1 MLSARH
7 DKSKAGQPKAA
18 LPPPAQLAAARAER
32 RAAEGVRTGVLPAA
46 SAPATLAGS
55 ARIIAFPGPALRAA
69 AAVPDHSADLPGQ
82 PQRSMAG
89 ASQRRLPATLQA
101 VPTDT
106 AKCLTVADRIAL
118 LEWSSQG
125 SGGYARVALEDG
137 IPGAAPDRSGYI
149 LLYRQHDR
157 FATLGLT
164 RRGNGILVWRCSDGT
179 ACGTYPTM
187 AAALAALPLAAKA
200 S

>member
-7 DKSKAGQPKAA
+7 DKSKAGQSKAA
-18 LPPPAQLAAARAER
+18 PSPPAQLSAARAER
-32 RAAEGVRTGVLPAA
+32 RVAGGVPTGAMPSA
-46 SAPATLAGS
+46 SALPVSGES
-55 ARIIAFPGPALRAA
+55 ARILAFPGPALRPSASI
-69 AAVPDHSADLPGQ
+69 PDASADLPG
-82 PQRSMAG
+82 RFSHGTA
-89 ASQRRLPATLQA
+89 ATLTRRLPPAFRALPA
-101 VPTDT
+101 ET

-118 LEWSSQG
+118 LDWSGQG
-125 SGGYARVALEDG
+125 SGGYARVALEEG
-137 IPGAAPDRSGYI
+137 VPGAGPDRSGYV

-164 RRGNGILVWRCSDGT
+164 RRAAGVLVWRCSDGT

-187 AAALAALPLAAKA
+187 AAALAALPPAAKA